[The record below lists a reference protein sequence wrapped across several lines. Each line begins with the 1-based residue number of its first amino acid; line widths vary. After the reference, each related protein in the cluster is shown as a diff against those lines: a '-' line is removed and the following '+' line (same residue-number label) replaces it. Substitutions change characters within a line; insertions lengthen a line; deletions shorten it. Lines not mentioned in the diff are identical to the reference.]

1 MSIITP
7 ARSSESLIE
16 STRPQEETMK
26 IGLLDHM
33 GYGNLG
39 DAATQDALIT
49 NIKLRVPDVQI
60 VGYSL
65 NPVDTE
71 KRHGIPSYSI
81 TYWHPGLD
89 KPATI
94 AGTGTGSK
102 MVPYLKSFLKKIPI
116 LSPSLRRLQ
125 NLAREMRHLGRSYLR
140 VRTLDCLV
148 IAGGGQLCE
157 LWRGPWSHP
166 YNVFKFSLLTRL
178 ARKRLLVVNVGA
190 GPIESRLGKT
200 FIKLS
205 VRLADY
211 VSFRDV
217 ESQTLVRRLGIRRE
231 TYVCPDSAYA
241 LDVSQY
247 RGSDTPKVRKP
258 VVGINPIGFCD
269 PRIWPRK
276 DLAHYS
282 RYLDCLADFL
292 VWLSGEN
299 YEWKIFS
306 AERSVDVHAVEDLK
320 DRLRSRLPATDSDKI
335 CAPAIE
341 TVEELLS
348 EMAEFDFVIT
358 SKFHGVVFSH
368 LLAKPMVAISY
379 HVKIDDLMR
388 NVGDSQYCL
397 NIELFDSAS
406 LQRAF
411 SALAENGP
419 ALRMKYRQIAA
430 TRVDSLNRQFDDL
443 FVPENLQPR
452 SRRRGAAITQAIRE
466 ESEWQ
471 NPPSALEEGKQ

>member
-1 MSIITP
+1 
-7 ARSSESLIE
+7 
-16 STRPQEETMK
+16 MK

-39 DAATQDALIT
+39 DAATQEALIA
-49 NIKLRVPDVQI
+49 NIRLRVPEVQI
-60 VGYSL
+60 VGFSL

-81 TYWHPGLD
+81 THWHPGLD
-89 KPATI
+89 RSAEPGS
-94 AGTGTGSK
+94 GTNGNLA
-102 MVPYLKSFLKKIPI
+102 PRLKSFLKRIPI
-116 LSPSLRRLQ
+116 LSPSLQWVQYLV
-125 NLAREMRHLGRSYLR
+125 REVRHLGRSYLR
-140 VRTLDCLV
+140 VRSLDCLV

-178 ARKRLLVVNVGA
+178 ARKRLLIVNVGA
-190 GPIESRLGKT
+190 GPLESRLGKT
-200 FIKLS
+200 FIKWS

-211 VSFRDV
+211 VSFRDA

-231 TYVCPDSAYA
+231 TYVRPDSAYA

-247 RGSDTPKVRKP
+247 RGSDTPKVREP

-276 DLAHYS
+276 DLALYS
-282 RYLDCLADFL
+282 KYLDCLADFL
-292 VWLSGEN
+292 VWLSGEH

-306 AERSVDVHAVEDLK
+306 AERSVDVYAVEDLK
-320 DRLRSRLPATDSDKI
+320 DRLRTRLPATGLVEI
-335 CAPAIE
+335 CAPLIE
-341 TVEELLS
+341 TVEDLLT
-348 EMAEFDFVIT
+348 EMAGFDFVIT

-397 NIELFDSAS
+397 NIESFDSAS

-411 SALAENGP
+411 SALAENSP
-419 ALRMKYRQIAA
+419 PLRMKYQQIVA
-430 TRVDSLNRQFDDL
+430 TCARSLNHQFDDL
-443 FVPENLQPR
+443 FVPENLLPR
-452 SRRRGAAITQAIRE
+452 SRKRGSMITQTIRE
-466 ESEWQ
+466 NPEWQ
-471 NPPSALEEGKQ
+471 NPSSALEEGKR